1 MKTLLDRIKAKETE
15 LGKVLAYYLPS
26 VVVLVAS
33 TLEVLQALHVQ
44 EIEIPFD
51 DPEYDSSD
59 ANFNNQPSIRINPL
73 GTGGDS
79 GFYTNYTTTGATD
92 KTYIL
97 VGKLVDGTGE
107 QPLIGVR
114 PGFSPR
120 MGIWGNNVSDLLA
133 IAILEWSP
141 SNTVKFFPLTP

>member
-51 DPEYDSSD
+51 VKKW
-59 ANFNNQPSIRINPL
+59 I
-73 GTGGDS
+73 G
-79 GFYTNYTTTGATD
+79 
-92 KTYIL
+92 IL
-97 VGKLVDGTGE
+97 TIISLVLGKL
-107 QPLIGVR
+107 
-114 PGFSPR
+114 
-120 MGIWGNNVSDLLA
+120 
-133 IAILEWSP
+133 
-141 SNTVKFFPLTP
+141 TVKKDA